1 MSSYKGLNFYF
12 TIMNAYSMNM
22 IAIKHTLGIPHLK
35 FFGKNIM
42 GIHLLSSHHS
52 DITCMS
58 RFHHISNSQLKVA
71 LSSIRK
77 YISSVPLVGSISK
90 FGHIYANEKLQ
101 HQKTNRKGILWT
113 CLSRNQHG
121 NPRRGGNQSHPC
133 LRERAMRGYPSNCI
147 FEFQLTF

>member
-1 MSSYKGLNFYF
+1 MS
-12 TIMNAYSMNM
+12 
-22 IAIKHTLGIPHLK
+22 TLKAGFDRYLK
-35 FFGKNIM
+35 RLEILENNG
-42 GIHLLSSHHS
+42 
-52 DITCMS
+52 
-58 RFHHISNSQLKVA
+58 SN
-71 LSSIRK
+71 
-77 YISSVPLVGSISK
+77 P
-90 FGHIYANEKLQ
+90 ANEKLQ